1 MLEIRAGRAVAI
13 LRCASGAEDT
23 SSQPQDALPHLLPKA
38 PGPRQG
44 GSHCPAPGHAAR
56 AHGICIVT
64 ISTKFIS
71 QKGLGAPGQKGAGS
85 THYPGST
92 RAWPSRPPAT
102 RLGSP
107 PPHPGQSPHPLP
119 TMAFHTLSDLQ
130 KSVCH
135 AGYNEVALSP
145 LALKKKKKQD
155 QNTFHKHHTAVPPR
169 NTRLRHW
176 PHHLCF
182 DQTQEVLSFRSRV
195 CECRKQ
201 STVLKSCEPKTK
213 SFQPH

>member
-92 RAWPSRPPAT
+92 RARPSRPPAT

-145 LALKKKKKQD
+145 LALKNKKRNRTKTHFT
-155 QNTFHKHHTAVPPR
+155 NTIRLWHHGTRGSDTGLIASALVKHKRCFHFGQGFVS
-169 NTRLRHW
+169 
-176 PHHLCF
+176 
-182 DQTQEVLSFRSRV
+182 VGSRV
-195 CECRKQ
+195 RC
-201 STVLKSCEPKTK
+201 
-213 SFQPH
+213 